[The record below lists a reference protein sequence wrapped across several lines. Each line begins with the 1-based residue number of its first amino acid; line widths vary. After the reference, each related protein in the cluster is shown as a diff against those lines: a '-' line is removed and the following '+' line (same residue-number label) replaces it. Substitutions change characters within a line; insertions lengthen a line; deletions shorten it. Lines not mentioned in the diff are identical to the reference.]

1 MHGLI
6 RFVGIVNAS
15 VWFGAVV
22 FFTIA
27 AGPAFFSAEMASFLP
42 RPHAGRAA
50 EVLISR
56 LANVQIWC
64 AVIALLHLLV
74 EYLFSGRR
82 ADQLTLGALAAML
95 VINLTARFWLLPRM
109 HQLQVIRYSDGATPA
124 DKAAAISQFG
134 LWHGLSSFGNLVV
147 IAWLGY
153 YLWLLTRSQPLGRL
167 GSSLR

>member
-1 MHGLI
+1 MHSLI
-6 RFVGIVNAS
+6 RFVGVLNAS

-42 RPHAGRAA
+42 RPFAGRAA
-50 EVLISR
+50 EVIITR

-82 ADQLTLGALAAML
+82 ADQLSLGVLAAML
-95 VINLTARFWLLPRM
+95 LINLTARFWLLPRM
-109 HQLQVIRYSDGATPA
+109 HHLQVIRYSGVATPA
-124 DKAAAISQFG
+124 AKDAAVSQFG
-134 LWHGLSSFGNLVV
+134 LWHGLSSIGNVV
-147 IAWLGY
+147 IIAWLGF
-153 YLWLLTRSQPLGRL
+153 YLWQLTRPQPLGKY
-167 GSSLR
+167 GGGLR